1 MVDKQ
6 APSSNLTVDWPQII
20 FDPTF
25 MARMDAMAAKRFVQP
40 VVAQEAATAMLEAL
54 AENDWQR
61 LRCFS
66 GKSQPS
72 TFAYTV
78 ASRAM
83 EDFARQKFGRPRP
96 PSWLQE
102 LGSGWVKVW
111 YMLCLERQWPELIKQ
126 KLADDFQEGWLE
138 RAMSTIKQRLP
149 RCGEPGFGEM
159 CVSELGLEE
168 FPDDQG
174 HSFDAGLEEA
184 QRSSALALLCELL
197 SHRDEAVGGACPSNA
212 DMEGATLFE
221 TLREKMALSDD
232 DRLWLTLS
240 YEDGLSSRKIAEL
253 VGASAATVQRRLNVI
268 RSELADALAALGLA
282 ASEVNV

>member
-1 MVDKQ
+1 M
-6 APSSNLTVDWPQII
+6 SNGSVAVDWPEII
-20 FDPTF
+20 FDPAF
-25 MARMDAMAAKRFVQP
+25 MARMDAMAGKRFVQP
-40 VVAQEAATAMLEAL
+40 VVAQEATTAMLEAL

-61 LRCFS
+61 LRGFS

-126 KLADDFQEGWLE
+126 KLAADFQDGWLE
-138 RAMSTIKQRLP
+138 NAMSTIKQRLP
-149 RCGEPGFGEM
+149 RCGEPGFAEV
-159 CVSELGLEE
+159 CVSELGLDEL
-168 FPDDQG
+168 PDDRG
-174 HSFDAGLEEA
+174 HSFDVALEGT
-184 QRSSALALLCELL
+184 QRSSTLALLSELL
-197 SHRDEAVGGACPSNA
+197 SGRDAVGADCPSNA
-212 DMEGATLFE
+212 GMEGTSLLS
-221 TLREKMALSDD
+221 TLRETMALSDD

-240 YEDGLSSRKIAEL
+240 YEEGLSSRKIAEL
-253 VGASAATVQRRLNVI
+253 VGTSAATVQRRLTMI
-268 RSELADALAALGLA
+268 RSALADALETLGLT